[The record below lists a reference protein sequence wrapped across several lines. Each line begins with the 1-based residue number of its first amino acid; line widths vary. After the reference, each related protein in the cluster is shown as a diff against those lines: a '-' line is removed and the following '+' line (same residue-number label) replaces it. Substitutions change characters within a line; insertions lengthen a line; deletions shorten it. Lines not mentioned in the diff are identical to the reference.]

1 MKAVVTPPYSFNEV
15 YMKRVKK
22 DDFVKAHNHLE
33 IYGIDLVGEWEK
45 HNPGKKKPEVQEG
58 K

>member
-1 MKAVVTPPYSFNEV
+1 MKSLVTPPYSFNEV

-22 DDFVKAHNHLE
+22 DAFVKAHSHLE
-33 IYGIDLVGEWEK
+33 GIDLVGEWEK
-45 HNPGKKKPEVQEG
+45 HNPGKKKPEVDEE